1 MATDTRD
8 AAGQAADTAPGM
20 PQLDF
25 STFGNQIFWLVVTL
39 VAIYLILSRIALPRI
54 AEVLAQ
60 RQDRISDDL
69 SAAENLKGQALAA
82 EEAYNQALAEAR
94 VEAQRI
100 VAAAKTEMQV
110 ELDAAI
116 AQADTEIAAKTAVS
130 ESAIAEIR
138 AGALES
144 VGLVA
149 VETAAAVVAAIGGAA
164 DAQAVSAAVAK
175 QMKG

>member
-1 MATDTRD
+1 MATDTQD
-8 AAGQAADTAPGM
+8 AAGQAADAAPGM
-20 PQLDF
+20 PQLDI

-69 SAAENLKGQALAA
+69 AVAEDLKGQALAA

-94 VEAQRI
+94 VGAQRI
-100 VAAAKTEMQV
+100 VAAAKAEMQV

-149 VETAAAVVAAIGGAA
+149 VETAASVVAAIGGAA
-164 DAQAVSAAVAK
+164 DAQVISAAVAK

>member
-1 MATDTRD
+1 MATDTQD
-8 AAGQAADTAPGM
+8 AAGQAADAAPGM

-116 AQADTEIAAKTAVS
+116 AQADIEIAAKTAVS

-149 VETAAAVVAAIGGAA
+149 VETAAAVVAAISGAA
-164 DAQAVSAAVAK
+164 DTQVISAAVAK

>member
-1 MATDTRD
+1 MATDTQD
-8 AAGQAADTAPGM
+8 AAGQAADAAPGM

-138 AGALES
+138 AGALKS

-149 VETAAAVVAAIGGAA
+149 VETAAAVVAAISGAA
-164 DAQAVSAAVAK
+164 DTQVISAAVAK

>member
-1 MATDTRD
+1 MATQTQD
-8 AAGQAADTAPGM
+8 AAGQATDATPGM

-54 AEVLAQ
+54 AEVLAE
-60 RQDRISDDL
+60 RQDRISGDIA
-69 SAAENLKGQALAA
+69 AAEELKAQALAA

-94 VEAQRI
+94 TEAQSI
-100 VAAAKTEMQV
+100 IAIAKAEMQV
-110 ELDAAI
+110 ELDVAI
-116 AQADTEIAAKTAVS
+116 AQADDEILAKTAVS

-149 VETAAAVVAAIGGAA
+149 VETASSVVAAIGGAA
-164 DAQAVSAAVAK
+164 DADVISAAVAK

>member
-1 MATDTRD
+1 MATDTQD
-8 AAGQAADTAPGM
+8 AAGQAADAAPGM

-54 AEVLAQ
+54 SEVLAQ

-149 VETAAAVVAAIGGAA
+149 VETAAAVVAAISGAA
-164 DAQAVSAAVAK
+164 DTQVISAAVAK

>member
-1 MATDTRD
+1 MATDTQD
-8 AAGQAADTAPGM
+8 AAGQAADAAPGM

-60 RQDRISDDL
+60 RQDKISDDL
-69 SAAENLKGQALAA
+69 AAAENLKGQALAA

>member
-1 MATDTRD
+1 MATDTQD
-8 AAGQAADTAPGM
+8 AAGQAADAAPGM

-69 SAAENLKGQALAA
+69 AVAEDLKGQALAA

-94 VEAQRI
+94 VGAQRI
-100 VAAAKTEMQV
+100 VAAAKAEMQV

-116 AQADTEIAAKTAVS
+116 AQADTEISAKTAVS

-144 VGLVA
+144 VGFVA

-164 DAQAVSAAVAK
+164 DAQAISAAVAK

>member
-1 MATDTRD
+1 MATDTQD
-8 AAGQAADTAPGM
+8 AAGQAADAAPGM

-69 SAAENLKGQALAA
+69 AAAGDLKGQALAA

-100 VAAAKTEMQV
+100 VAAAKAEMQV

-116 AQADTEIAAKTAVS
+116 AQADIEIAAKTAVS

-149 VETAAAVVAAIGGAA
+149 VETAASVVAAIGVTA
-164 DAQAVSAAVAK
+164 DAQAISAAVAK

>member
-1 MATDTRD
+1 MATDTQD
-8 AAGQAADTAPGM
+8 AAGQAADAAPGM

-69 SAAENLKGQALAA
+69 AVAEDLKGQALAA

-94 VEAQRI
+94 VGAQRI
-100 VAAAKTEMQV
+100 VAAAKAEMQV

-144 VGLVA
+144 VGFVA

-164 DAQAVSAAVAK
+164 DAQAISAAVAK

>member
-1 MATDTRD
+1 MATDTQD
-8 AAGQAADTAPGM
+8 AAGQAADAAPGM

-149 VETAAAVVAAIGGAA
+149 VETAAAVVAAISGAA
-164 DAQAVSAAVAK
+164 DTQVISAAVAK

>member
-1 MATDTRD
+1 MATDTQD
-8 AAGQAADTAPGM
+8 AAGQAADAAPGM

-25 STFGNQIFWLVVTL
+25 STFGNQIFWLAVTL
-39 VAIYLILSRIALPRI
+39 IAIYLILSRIALPRI

-69 SAAENLKGQALAA
+69 AAAEDLKGQALAA

-100 VAAAKTEMQV
+100 VAAAKAEMQV

-130 ESAIAEIR
+130 ESAIAKIR

-164 DAQAVSAAVAK
+164 DAQAISTAVSK

>member
-1 MATDTRD
+1 MATDTQD
-8 AAGQAADTAPGM
+8 AAGQAADAAPGM

-149 VETAAAVVAAIGGAA
+149 VEIAATVVAAISGAA
-164 DAQAVSAAVAK
+164 DTQVISAAVAK

>member
-1 MATDTRD
+1 MATDTQD
-8 AAGQAADTAPGM
+8 AVGQAADAAPGM

-100 VAAAKTEMQV
+100 VAAAKAEMQV

-149 VETAAAVVAAIGGAA
+149 VETAAAVVAAISGAA
-164 DAQAVSAAVAK
+164 DTQVISAAVAK

>member
-1 MATDTRD
+1 MATDTQD
-8 AAGQAADTAPGM
+8 AAGQAADAAPGM

-69 SAAENLKGQALAA
+69 AAAENLKGQALAA

-100 VAAAKTEMQV
+100 VAAAKAEMQV

-116 AQADTEIAAKTAVS
+116 AQADTEISAKTAVS

-149 VETAAAVVAAIGGAA
+149 VETAASVVAAIGGAA
-164 DAQAVSAAVAK
+164 DAQVISAAVAK

>member
-1 MATDTRD
+1 MATDTQD
-8 AAGQAADTAPGM
+8 AGGQAADAAPGM

-69 SAAENLKGQALAA
+69 AAAEDLKGQALAA

-100 VAAAKTEMQV
+100 VAAAKAEMQV

-116 AQADTEIAAKTAVS
+116 AQADTEIAAKTAGS

-149 VETAAAVVAAIGGAA
+149 VETAATVVAAISGAA
-164 DAQAVSAAVAK
+164 DTQVISAAVAK

>member
-1 MATDTRD
+1 MATDTQD
-8 AAGQAADTAPGM
+8 AAGQAADAAPGM

-69 SAAENLKGQALAA
+69 AAAEDLKGQALAA

-100 VAAAKTEMQV
+100 VAAAKAEMQV

-116 AQADTEIAAKTAVS
+116 AQADIEIVAKTAVS

-149 VETAAAVVAAIGGAA
+149 VETAASVVAAIGGTA
-164 DAQAVSAAVAK
+164 DAQAISAAVAK

>member
-1 MATDTRD
+1 MATDTQD
-8 AAGQAADTAPGM
+8 AAGQAADAAPGM

-69 SAAENLKGQALAA
+69 AVAEDLKGQALAA

-94 VEAQRI
+94 VGAQRI
-100 VAAAKTEMQV
+100 VAAAKAEMQV

-149 VETAAAVVAAIGGAA
+149 VETAASVVAAIGGAA
-164 DAQAVSAAVAK
+164 DAQAISAAVAK

>member
-1 MATDTRD
+1 MATDTQD
-8 AAGQAADTAPGM
+8 AAGQAADAAPGM

-149 VETAAAVVAAIGGAA
+149 VETASAVVAAVGGTA
-164 DAQAVSAAVAK
+164 DAQAISVAVAK

>member
-1 MATDTRD
+1 
-8 AAGQAADTAPGM
+8 M

-25 STFGNQIFWLVVTL
+25 STFGNQIFWLAVTL
-39 VAIYLILSRIALPRI
+39 AVIYLILSRIALPRI
-54 AEVLAQ
+54 AEVLAE

-69 SAAENLKGQALAA
+69 AAAEDLKGQALAA

-94 VEAQRI
+94 LEAQRI
-100 VAAAKTEMQV
+100 VAASKAEMQV

-116 AQADTEIAAKTAVS
+116 AQADIEIAAKTAVS
-130 ESAIAEIR
+130 EGVISEIR
-138 AGALES
+138 AGARES

-164 DAQAVSAAVAK
+164 DPKAISAAVAK
-175 QMKG
+175 QVRG

>member
-1 MATDTRD
+1 MATDTQD
-8 AAGQAADTAPGM
+8 AAGQAADAAPGM

-164 DAQAVSAAVAK
+164 DAQAISAAVAK